1 MANVQINEI
10 DGLSVAAIT
19 HSQLTTIAASATV
32 ADARGYFDASSSRRS
47 AFVVDGD
54 RYLGALTPADLP
66 SDGDPSAPILS
77 LARLGATVSPGDPAS
92 VGRDLALAAESR
104 RIPVIDDNQRLLGV
118 VAVNRTGEWFCGTG

>member
-1 MANVQINEI
+1 MANVQISEI
-10 DGLSVAAIT
+10 DGLTVAAIT
-19 HSQLTTIAASATV
+19 HAQLSTIAATATV
-32 ADARGYFDASSSRRS
+32 ADARAYFDASTSRRS

-66 SDGDPSAPILS
+66 SDGDPSAPILP
-77 LARLGATVSPGDPAS
+77 LARRATVSPGDPAS